1 MRTILMHL
9 RLVALTA
16 VMCTVASMAQPY
28 VKADHLSYSVVY
40 DYKTMNPAV
49 VTYDLIDSDF
59 KGSISS
65 RPRYF
70 KADVLLP
77 PPHRKSTDFTYSG
90 YERGHLCPSGHRD
103 SRKDWFKDTF
113 VTSNVLLMWPQT
125 NAGAWKDIELLERK
139 HAVSGHRLKCAAG
152 PVLMDCDTIMNGTK
166 TLLVPRYLFKILK
179 CSKCPDGLQV
189 YVIPNCAKYNSY
201 RKCTV
206 QLPDIAA
213 MIDPTIF
220 NYIVSWINQ

>member
-1 MRTILMHL
+1 MMRLG
-9 RLVALTA
+9 LVLLTA
-16 VMCTVASMAQPY
+16 VMCAATSMAQPY

-49 VTYDLIDSDF
+49 VTYDLVDYDF

-77 PPHRKSTDFTYSG
+77 PPHRKSSDFKYSG

-103 SRKDWFKDTF
+103 ARKDWFKDTF

-166 TLLVPRYLFKILK
+166 TLLVPRYLFKVLQ
-179 CSKCPDGLQV
+179 CSKCSGRLKV
-189 YVIPNCAKYNSY
+189 YVIPNTNRYHAY
-201 RKCTV
+201 RDCSMTINELA
-206 QLPDIAA
+206 Q

-220 NYIVSWINQ
+220 NYIVSWINR

>member
-1 MRTILMHL
+1 MKSAKLIFGIVLL
-9 RLVALTA
+9 AA
-16 VMCTVASMAQPY
+16 VINPSASIAQPY
-28 VKADHLSYSVVY
+28 VKANHLSYRVIY

-49 VTYDLIDSDF
+49 VTYDLVESDF

-77 PPHRKSTDFTYSG
+77 PPHRKSSDFTYSG

-125 NAGAWKDIELLERK
+125 NAGAWKDLELLERR

-152 PVLMDCDTIMNGTK
+152 AVLMDCDTIINGTK
-166 TLLVPRYLFKILK
+166 TLFVPRYLFKVLR
-179 CSKCPDGLQV
+179 CSKCLDGLQV
-189 YVIPNCAKYNSY
+189 YVIPNCAKYTAY
-201 RKCTV
+201 RKCSV
-206 QLPDIAA
+206 QLTDLAV
-213 MIDPTIF
+213 MIDHTIF